1 MFRQYHV
8 KHRSYAPDLVDKRAR
23 GIYSKGSTLL
33 YSMAELYGSVR
44 ANVRGNQKM
53 ARSKMMIRLTT
64 LASVFL
70 ALLLLGILPAEA
82 GRSRSPQ
89 VTANKTIL
97 KVYNSTSTPV
107 DVWWNSENPFATNIN
122 VRDGSRKIPVRI
134 PSNFA
139 RGEKGVFT
147 LNAGQTVIVDRSTGG
162 DVLNGT
168 ITFNC
173 IPVCPCGG
181 ASQPPCPQLPGD
193 FPLPTK
199 LVNGVNQCEFALN
212 TGFESV
218 DISCVNGSNSNT
230 AMALEGGTPVWKNN
244 VTNQPVS
251 RIQNGLV
258 DVAKKIDTNCSAV
271 GVFPFNA
278 TDCIQTPNPPCG
290 QPFCF
295 HTVRDCQ
302 LDRQGNGGTVTVIIT
317 GFEVL

>member
-1 MFRQYHV
+1 
-8 KHRSYAPDLVDKRAR
+8 
-23 GIYSKGSTLL
+23 
-33 YSMAELYGSVR
+33 
-44 ANVRGNQKM
+44 M
-53 ARSKMMIRLTT
+53 ARSNVMIRLAT
-64 LASVFL
+64 LTSVFL
-70 ALLLLGILPAEA
+70 AILLLGIIPAEA
-82 GRSRSPQ
+82 ARQGAPSAQAQPTQ
-89 VTANKTIL
+89 L
-97 KVYNSTSTPV
+97 LVYNSTSTPV
-107 DVWWNSENPFATNIN
+107 DVWFNSENPFANNIS
-122 VRDGSRKIPVRI
+122 VREGAHKYQVRI
-134 PSNFA
+134 PSIFT

-147 LNAGQTVIVDRSTGG
+147 LPAGRTVTIDRISGG

-168 ITFNC
+168 ITFDA

-181 ASQPPCPQLPGD
+181 SGQPPCPQLPGD
-193 FPLPTK
+193 FKLPTK

-212 TGFESV
+212 TGFESI
-218 DISCVNGSNSNT
+218 DISCVNGAHSNT
-230 AMALEGGTPVWKNN
+230 AMAVQGGTPVWKNN

-258 DVAKKIDTNCSAV
+258 DVAKKIDMNCSAV

-302 LDRQGNGGTVTVIIT
+302 LDRKGSGGTVTIIIT

>member
-1 MFRQYHV
+1 
-8 KHRSYAPDLVDKRAR
+8 
-23 GIYSKGSTLL
+23 
-33 YSMAELYGSVR
+33 
-44 ANVRGNQKM
+44 M
-53 ARSKMMIRLTT
+53 ARSKAMIRLAT
-64 LASVFL
+64 LTSVFL
-70 ALLLLGILPAEA
+70 ALLVMGILPAEA
-82 GRSRSPQ
+82 GRERAPQ
-89 VTANKTIL
+89 AQAAVTVL
-97 KVYNSTSTPV
+97 KVYNSTSTAV
-107 DVWWNSENPFATNIN
+107 DVWFNSENPFANNIN
-122 VRDGSRKIPVRI
+122 VRQGGHKLPVRI
-134 PSNFA
+134 PSIFT

-147 LNAGQTVIVDRSTGG
+147 LPAGQTVTIDRTSGG
-162 DVLNGT
+162 NVLNGT

-181 ASQPPCPQLPGD
+181 SGQPPCPQLPGD

-218 DISCVNGSNSNT
+218 DISCVNGANSNT
-230 AMALEGGTPVWKNN
+230 AMAVEGGTPVWKNN
-244 VTNQPVS
+244 VTNQPVT

-258 DVAKKIDTNCSAV
+258 DVAKKIDTNCAAV

-290 QPFCF
+290 QQFCF

-302 LDRQGNGGTVTVIIT
+302 LDRKGSGGTVTVIIT

>member
-1 MFRQYHV
+1 
-8 KHRSYAPDLVDKRAR
+8 
-23 GIYSKGSTLL
+23 
-33 YSMAELYGSVR
+33 
-44 ANVRGNQKM
+44 
-53 ARSKMMIRLTT
+53 MIRLAT
-64 LASVFL
+64 LTSVFL
-70 ALLLLGILPAEA
+70 ALLFLGISPAEA
-82 GRSRSPQ
+82 GKSKSPQ
-89 VTANKTIL
+89 AQGGTKTEL
-97 KVYNSTSTPV
+97 KVYNSTSTAV
-107 DVWWNSENPFATNIN
+107 EVWWNSENPFANNIN
-122 VRDGSRKIPVRI
+122 VRGTDGGGRKYPVRI
-134 PSNFA
+134 PSNFS

-147 LNAGQTVIVDRSTGG
+147 LPAGKTVLIDRSTGG

-181 ASQPPCPQLPGD
+181 SGQPPCPQLPGD

-218 DISCVNGSNSNT
+218 DISCVNGANSNT
-230 AMALEGGTPVWKNN
+230 AMAVEGGTPVWKNN
-244 VTNQPVS
+244 VTNQPVT

-302 LDRQGNGGTVTVIIT
+302 LDRQGSGGTVTVIIT

>member
-1 MFRQYHV
+1 
-8 KHRSYAPDLVDKRAR
+8 
-23 GIYSKGSTLL
+23 
-33 YSMAELYGSVR
+33 
-44 ANVRGNQKM
+44 M
-53 ARSKMMIRLTT
+53 ARSKMMIRLAT
-64 LASVFL
+64 LTSVCL
-70 ALLLLGILPAEA
+70 ALLLGILPAEA
-82 GRSRSPQ
+82 GRQNSPQ
-89 VTANKTIL
+89 VQANKTVL
-97 KVYNSTSTPV
+97 QVYNSSSTAV
-107 DVWWNSENPFATNIN
+107 DVWWNSETPSANNIN
-122 VRDGSRKIPVRI
+122 VRGADGGGRKYPVRI

-147 LNAGQTVIVDRSTGG
+147 LPAGKTVIIDRTAGG
-162 DVLNGT
+162 DLLNGT

-181 ASQPPCPQLPGD
+181 DNQPPCPQLPGD

-212 TGFESV
+212 TASRFESV
-218 DISCVNGSNSNT
+218 DISCVNGANSNA
-230 AMALEGGTPVWKNN
+230 AMAVEGGTPVWKNN

-278 TDCIQTPNPPCG
+278 TDCVGTPNPPCG

-302 LDRQGNGGTVTVIIT
+302 LDRQGSGGTVTVIIT

>member
-1 MFRQYHV
+1 
-8 KHRSYAPDLVDKRAR
+8 
-23 GIYSKGSTLL
+23 
-33 YSMAELYGSVR
+33 
-44 ANVRGNQKM
+44 M
-53 ARSKMMIRLTT
+53 ARSKVMIRLAT
-64 LASVFL
+64 LTSVFL
-70 ALLLLGILPAEA
+70 ALFLGILPAEA
-82 GRSRSPQ
+82 GRQHNSPPQ
-89 VTANKTIL
+89 TQANKTIL
-97 KVYNSTSTPV
+97 KVYNSTSTAV
-107 DVWWNSENPFATNIN
+107 DVWWNCENPFATNIN

-134 PSNFA
+134 PSNFS

-162 DVLNGT
+162 DTLNGT
-168 ITFNC
+168 ITFNA

-181 ASQPPCPQLPGD
+181 TLPSPCPQLPGD

-199 LVNGVNQCEFALN
+199 LPNGVNQCEFALN
-212 TGFESV
+212 TPSDFESV

-230 AMALEGGTPVWKNN
+230 AMAVEGGSPVWKNN

-302 LDRQGNGGTVTVIIT
+302 LDRKGHGGTVTVIIT